1 MLIFN
6 NLAIFSEILTNGYQP
21 VALDIIAL
29 LSILSGIF
37 VIITV
42 NPIVSVLFLISL
54 FVNIACYL
62 ILIGVHFL
70 GLAYLLVYV
79 GGVSI
84 LFLFTIMLINIRTS
98 EIYQNSTESIPLGFI
113 VSIAFFYPVSS
124 ILPSSKIGYIDSE
137 INNVFLVS
145 SNK

>member
-98 EIYQNSTESIPLGFI
+98 EISKNSTESIPLGFI
-113 VSIAFFYPVSS
+113 VSIAFFYPVYS

>member
-124 ILPSSKIGYIDSE
+124 ILPSSKFRYIDSE